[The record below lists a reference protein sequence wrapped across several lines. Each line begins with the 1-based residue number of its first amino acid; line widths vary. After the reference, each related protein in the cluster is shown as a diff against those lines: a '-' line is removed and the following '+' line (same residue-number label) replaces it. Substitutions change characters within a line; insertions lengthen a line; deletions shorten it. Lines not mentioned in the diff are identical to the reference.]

1 MKLTTATVAVL
12 LLTASYLASL
22 RLAWQAGREQV
33 RREYHESALTGANTA
48 IDALH
53 TEIRSINS
61 LLAQVRAAEQH
72 REQEGEKRREEI
84 RNALRENPCAITA
97 VPAAVADR
105 LQQRTASR
113 SDYAGAEVRA
123 PAGKPDT
130 GHAGTAAAP
139 TTDVGRTGHLE

>member
-1 MKLTTATVAVL
+1 MRLTTAAVVAL
-12 LLTASYLASL
+12 FSGALYLVSL
-22 RLAWQAGREQV
+22 RLAWQAGQEQV

-84 RNALRENPCAITA
+84 RNILRENPCAAAA

-105 LQQRTASR
+105 LQQRTAPR
-113 SDYAGAEVRA
+113 RGHSDTARTAV
-123 PAGKPDT
+123 GKPDT
-130 GHAGTAAAP
+130 ANASAIPAP
-139 TTDVGRTGHLE
+139 SADVGRAGHLE